1 MLKSK
6 QPVYSVPETYVK
18 KLNGCCHMK
27 KRPKNI
33 TFRFAFRPWETM
45 EMAVW
50 VVYGKSYHSEIMHF
64 VPVVEQGV
72 DSSEQPL
79 AEPTLFG
86 PVITGENSEFA
97 FFTGHREIPV
107 FFLFSTTGKYKLTI
121 GDSHDR
127 GLPACAVLISSRL
140 WAYLKFRY

>member
-27 KRPKNI
+27 NCPKNI

-50 VVYGKSYHSEIMHF
+50 VIYGKSYHCEIMHF
-64 VPVVEQGV
+64 VSCAEQSV
-72 DSSEQPL
+72 YSAEQPL
-79 AEPTLFG
+79 AEPTRFR

-97 FFTGHREIPV
+97 FFTYHPTTPA
-107 FFLFSTTGKYKLTI
+107 FFLFSITGKYRLTI
-121 GDSHDR
+121 GDCHDR
-127 GLPACAVLISSRL
+127 GFSAGAVPIIPKPRIC
-140 WAYLKFRY
+140 